1 MDILKINA
9 CNAIFDIKNFI
20 NKQISTVP
28 VKIEIK
34 SDIEV
39 EQWIVHRKTTYS

>member
-1 MDILKINA
+1 MLATQNLTLRILLRTNWQ
-9 CNAIFDIKNFI
+9 N
-20 NKQISTVP
+20 SGTVS

-39 EQWIVHRKTTYS
+39 EQWIVIT